1 MPTLEEV
8 SARVQAALKLLDT
21 EAADAIIQESTEE
34 HKVLIQG
41 VEAAMQMLWA
51 GMQSCGARKNAK
63 SLQYVAK
70 TQIVLL
76 QMVHFA
82 YALGIKRGREHG

>member
-1 MPTLEEV
+1 MAKLEEV

-21 EAADAIIQESTEE
+21 DTADAIIQEPTEE

-41 VEAAMQMLWA
+41 VEAATQMLWA
-51 GMQSCGARKNAK
+51 GMRAQGARNNER
-63 SLQYVAK
+63 SLEYVAK